1 MGKTDF
7 LLFIPEMSSAQRNH
21 TPVDLTSWTLHA
33 FMLIRPLFIA
43 SKASLSEP
51 DGLSLLLLP
60 LLLASIPNISS
71 MLMNF
76 HSLLSN
82 PLIVTLLWLNFVSAT
97 KIPVLFFAMQLSNFI
112 LVGFSPL
119 PRLLPLSKHHHSWP
133 KMIHR
138 SRSQVSLLLPLPFY
152 HAFSTLHPEWSL

>member
-7 LLFIPEMSSAQRNH
+7 LPFIPEMSSAQRNH
-21 TPVDLTSWTLHA
+21 TLVDLTLWTLHV

-51 DGLSLLLLP
+51 DGFSLLVLP

-82 PLIVTLLWLNFVSAT
+82 PLIVILL
-97 KIPVLFFAMQLSNFI
+97 
-112 LVGFSPL
+112 
-119 PRLLPLSKHHHSWP
+119 
-133 KMIHR
+133 
-138 SRSQVSLLLPLPFY
+138 
-152 HAFSTLHPEWSL
+152 